1 MQMQRLPQ
9 QYGPGVCGDHFW
21 PRPALC
27 RQIITSL
34 QRGECVQLFGPRRTG
49 KTSLLKEC
57 ARRLRD
63 DPNYT
68 VIEIN
73 GEGMDT
79 VSTLFNQFVAALPPN
94 SRQGLMTR
102 IRAFT
107 VPDALLKVIESF
119 SGHGGAGREDSQL
132 VSRHGASLAMAIKEL
147 LPNMQP
153 RPVLF
158 IDELPYLC
166 KDLHGN
172 SGNPDEVRR
181 LLAML
186 RDWRGAGLGMAMAGS
201 IGIRQFL
208 RRIKVSRN
216 HLSGCPP
223 VHVGPLERDDA
234 RLMLA
239 ALAAERDIAWW
250 NDDISETILDQS
262 TDLLPACLQFAF
274 RDVSN
279 AIEDAIEMGKS
290 PSLDV
295 IQRVFQDQIRPNFDQ
310 EFHNQYDER
319 FAGYDHAEQSVAR
332 EVFRCIARATRSPPS
347 RPFDDLADA
356 VEAKLGADQDR
367 TPADADAPELANLIL
382 ALEDD
387 GFLTDDRDRDRIGF
401 ASRLVEAWWRTRDHR
416 RGRRRR
422 VPQR

>member
-1 MQMQRLPQ
+1 MQMKTLPPH
-9 QYGPGVCGDHFW
+9 YGLGVSGDRFW
-21 PRPALC
+21 PRPVLC

-34 QRGECVQLFGPRRTG
+34 RRGECVQLFGPRRTG

-57 ARRLRD
+57 ARRMREEEG
-63 DPNYT
+63 YT
-68 VIEIN
+68 IIEIN
-73 GEGMDT
+73 GEGMDV
-79 VSTLFNQFVAALPPN
+79 VSTLFNQFVAALPAN
-94 SRQGLMTR
+94 SREGFMTR
-102 IRAFT
+102 LRAFQ
-107 VPDALLKVIESF
+107 VPEALLRVIEGF
-119 SGHGGAGREDSQL
+119 SGQGGAAGEDSQL
-132 VSRHGASLAMAIKEL
+132 VSRHGASLATAITQL
-147 LPNMQP
+147 LPTMQP

-166 KDLHGN
+166 EDIHGN

-208 RRIKVSRN
+208 RNIKVSRN
-216 HLSGCPP
+216 HLTGCPP
-223 VHVGPLERDDA
+223 VHVGPLEPDDA

-239 ALAAERDIAWW
+239 ALAAGQNIDWW
-250 NDDISETILDQS
+250 NDEICDIILDQS
-262 TDLLPACLQFAF
+262 TDLIPAYLQIAF

-279 AIEDAIEMGKS
+279 AFAVERAPSRDQIIAIF
-290 PSLDV
+290 
-295 IQRVFQDQIRPNFDQ
+295 RDQIRPNFDQ

-319 FAGYDHAEQSVAR
+319 FADYDNAEQVVAR
-332 EVFRCIARATRSPPS
+332 EVFRSIARSTRSSRS
-347 RPFDDLADA
+347 RPFADLADA
-356 VEAKLGADQDR
+356 VEATLGSAQTR
-367 TPADADAPELANLIL
+367 TPADADAPDLANLIL

-387 GFLTDDRDRDRIGF
+387 GFLADDRGRDQIGF

-422 VPQR
+422 GPQR